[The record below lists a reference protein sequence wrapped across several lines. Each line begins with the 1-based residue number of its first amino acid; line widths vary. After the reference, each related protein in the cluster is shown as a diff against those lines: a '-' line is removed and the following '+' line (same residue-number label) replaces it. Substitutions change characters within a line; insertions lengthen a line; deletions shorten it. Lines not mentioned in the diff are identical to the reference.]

1 MTFFIVYFLLTS
13 SRNPQQ
19 LFFETGYGLSVGVED
34 IEYEKV
40 GSNVVNREEALECD
54 VIIDVKLGDADY
66 LDSINKK
73 VLFGWAHAVQG
84 IKFTTSAIKGRHT
97 VIAWEEIYE
106 KGRYIFY
113 RNKECNE

>member
-1 MTFFIVYFLLTS
+1 MRTIGFLISHKAQEGRRAILPQQIKKKV
-13 SRNPQQ
+13 RNPQQ

-40 GSNVVNREEALECD
+40 GSNVVSREKALACD

-66 LDSINKK
+66 LDLINKK

-84 IKFTTSAIKGRHT
+84 IGIYYVCHEGSAHCYCMG
-97 VIAWEEIYE
+97 
-106 KGRYIFY
+106 G
-113 RNKECNE
+113 NL